1 VISDAERHALE
12 AYLTS
17 ALELEAPC
25 RIAQL
30 ERLAMGQ
37 SRAMYRLEIEEPA
50 AHGDT
55 VSRRSVV
62 VRVEQ
67 WGLLGTDSADEVRV
81 MRAMR
86 AAGYPVAEILAYD
99 PTTEV
104 LSQPFFVMEFVEG
117 SNLVTRESLQEYVR
131 SLQQMHEMDPAALE
145 LDFLERPKRPRDA
158 ALLQVERWYGVYR
171 WCLLG
176 EPSPLVEEAAEWLR
190 CNAPESRR
198 TTLVHGDPGPGNYLH
213 RDGRLAA
220 VVDWE
225 FAHIGDPAEDWAY
238 LIWMRGPTVMN
249 EEEWIGYLEKVVGLQ
264 LDLERLRYWQALN
277 YFKSVCIDQTAL
289 KLYMEGRN
297 PAPNMLAVGVSV
309 HLGSLKSLMGAIT

>member
-1 VISDAERHALE
+1 
-12 AYLTS
+12 
-17 ALELEAPC
+17 
-25 RIAQL
+25 
-30 ERLAMGQ
+30 
-37 SRAMYRLEIEEPA
+37 
-50 AHGDT
+50 
-55 VSRRSVV
+55 
-62 VRVEQ
+62 
-67 WGLLGTDSADEVRV
+67 
-81 MRAMR
+81 
-86 AAGYPVAEILAYD
+86 
-99 PTTEV
+99 
-104 LSQPFFVMEFVEG
+104 
-117 SNLVTRESLQEYVR
+117 
-131 SLQQMHEMDPAALE
+131 MHEMDPAALE

-171 WCLLG
+171 WGLLG